1 MVRYPEIRVG
11 CRSANPLAL
20 VAAVRQALR
29 RAGLSPEE
37 VRRFS
42 AEAFASR
49 EPSSIRDV
57 CHRWVR
63 CSDPSP
69 AE

>member
-1 MVRYPEIRVG
+1 MVRYPQIRVA
-11 CRSANPLAL
+11 CRSTNPLAL

-29 RAGLSPEE
+29 RAGLPSDE

-42 AEAFASR
+42 AEAFASA

-57 CHRWVR
+57 CRRWVR
-63 CSDPSP
+63 CSDGSAPD
-69 AE
+69 